1 MFDVKEMADRYVSIW
16 NESSPEARAKL
27 VRDLWSEDAM
37 HIVETPDEMRERA
50 HELGFPAPRLVVHGH
65 EELERRTAQAHA
77 SFVETGEYAF
87 RNKDNAS
94 RLDNLMKVNWEM
106 VSTADGTVA
115 AEGLNVFILG
125 DDDRIHSDYLFIER

>member
-16 NESSPEARAKL
+16 NEPSPEARGKL

-37 HIVETPDEMRERA
+37 HIVETPDEMRDRA

-65 EELERRTAQAHA
+65 EELERRTARAYA
-77 SFVETGEYAF
+77 SFGETGEYVF

-94 RLDNLMKVNWEM
+94 RLDNVMKVNWEM
-106 VSTADGTVA
+106 VSKADGTVA
-115 AEGLNVFILG
+115 AEGLNVFVLD
-125 DDDRIHSDYLFIER
+125 DDDRIESDYLFIER